1 MHLKIQCLTG
11 GVVLDPT
18 YRRTCETRKRRKSP
32 WNNVHMIE
40 GVIFDLD
47 GTLIHLPI
55 DYEALFKELQRIMKT
70 SNVRPLVQT
79 IAVLDQDT
87 RNEVE
92 KVWTQAELEALPD
105 LEINNEGMKLYQR
118 FSRKPLALV
127 TMQSIKV
134 VEEILGTLKLS
145 FNVII
150 TREESLDRARQ
161 IDVAVARLGLKPKEV
176 LMIGDRESDRTSSQ
190 RIGCQFLMVMQ

>member
-1 MHLKIQCLTG
+1 
-11 GVVLDPT
+11 
-18 YRRTCETRKRRKSP
+18 
-32 WNNVHMIE
+32 MIK

-47 GTLIHLPI
+47 GTLIYLPI

-70 SNVRPLVQT
+70 SNVTPLVQT
-79 IAVLDQDT
+79 IAVLDHET
-87 RNEVE
+87 RSEVE

-105 LEINNEGMKLYQR
+105 LEINNDGMKLYQK
-118 FSRKPLALV
+118 FSLNPLALV
-127 TMQSIKV
+127 TMQSRKI
-134 VEEILGTLKLS
+134 VEEILRTLKLS

-176 LMIGDRESDRTSSQ
+176 LVIGDRESDRDSSQ
-190 RIGCQFLMVMQ
+190 RIGCQFLKVMK